1 MRGTAMNY
9 DPRSRKMPSRG
20 KYLKLHDHLCSLE
33 TQEWRT
39 SFREIESIIGF
50 VLPASARRHRPWWAN
65 QRKGAGHSHAL
76 AWVTAGW
83 ETAEVDMVEETL
95 VFRREQRQP
104 SKTPLLDKIL
114 PVHSAGEWPE
124 GLSLRRED
132 MYEDRT

>member
-1 MRGTAMNY
+1 MK
-9 DPRSRKMPSRG
+9 DDHKDLKLPSRS
-20 KYLKLHDHLCSLE
+20 KYLKLHDHLCSLGS
-33 TQEWRT
+33 QEWRT

-50 VLPASARRHRPWWAN
+50 ALPESARRHRPWWAN
-65 QRKGAGHSHAL
+65 QGKGAGHSHAL

-95 VFRREQRQP
+95 VFRRERRQP

-114 PVHSAGEWPE
+114 PVHSVGEWPE

-132 MYEDRT
+132 MYEDRV